1 MKKWMNTK
9 EAMEYTGMGEKSL
22 RKHLKEAMIQFPPG
36 TFEGEGTRRYWSVEK
51 IDELMRKAL
60 KKMG

>member
-1 MKKWMNTK
+1 MKKWLNTK
-9 EAMEYTGMGEKSL
+9 EAMEYTGMGEESL
-22 RKHLKEAMIQFPPG
+22 KRHLGKAMIQFPPG
-36 TFEGEGTRRYWSVEK
+36 TRESEGTRRYWSTEK